1 MLIRKA
7 TTFFVATAT
16 LFGADFEAGKRAFEK
31 GDFAAARAEW
41 QPLAEQGAPLAA
53 YNLGLMCARGQGSN
67 TDPQQAA
74 KWYRIAAEKG
84 VSEAQYNL
92 GVLYSNG
99 TGVPKDYAQAAQ
111 WFQKA
116 AEKGD
121 VNAANSLGTLYDAGE
136 GSFRNYGE
144 AEKWYRKAAEEGN
157 ANAQFNLGVMYDI
170 GQGVKVDYNEAEK
183 WYAKAAEQW
192 NEGALCN
199 LAILYY
205 NGEGVKRDLMKSHSY
220 YLLAREAGDPR
231 ASNLIQLT
239 TEKLTKKQIAQAE
252 AIAGEFKQSH
262 QQQILAAKNP
272 VQKPPSASSAGP
284 EVAGAYGQVVG
295 GTVAS
300 KPAVPTESVLPAS
313 HMEVSSPSQWT
324 GVERV
329 VAVGD
334 LHGDYEQFTAVLRS
348 AGVIDGQGN
357 WAGGR
362 THLVQTGDVV
372 DQGPDSRRIM
382 DLLMSLET
390 QAKAPGGMV
399 HCLNGN
405 HEAMDVYGDLRFIS
419 PAGYQEYADPNS
431 SEMVRDQAYEQYRK
445 ARAAYA
451 AAKENSVGP
460 EMTKKEWMQQHP
472 PGFFEQRELFSPDGK
487 YGKWIRSHDT
497 VIRINDVLYSH
508 AGLSAKYAAY
518 SLDEIN
524 RRIRDELTNPENLA
538 GGMVTD
544 LQGPLWYRGFSRADA
559 PAGPELDQVL
569 QNRGAAREVVGHV
582 DAGAAVTPRYGNRV
596 ILIDVGLSRLQDNN
610 GVQACLILEG
620 GKMYAMHRGVR
631 LEMPKDEG
639 PDMLRYLKKAA
650 ALDPEPSPLAS
661 RIKQLEQAK

>member
-1 MLIRKA
+1 MRTIRSA
-7 TTFFVATAT
+7 AFFVAVSR
-16 LFGADFEAGKRAFEK
+16 LLSADFEAGKRAFEK
-31 GDFAAARAEW
+31 GDYATARAEW
-41 QPLAEQGAPLAA
+41 RPLAEQGAPFAA
-53 YNLGLMCARGQGSN
+53 YNLGLMCTKGQGGSP
-67 TDPQQAA
+67 DPQQAA

-84 VSEAQYNL
+84 VPEAQYNL

-99 TGVPKDYAQAAQ
+99 TGVPKDYTQAAQ

-121 VNAANSLGTLYDAGE
+121 VNAANNLGTLYDAGE
-136 GSFRNYGE
+136 GSFRNYAE

-157 ANAQFNLGVMYDI
+157 SNSQFNLGVMYDI
-170 GQGVKVDYNEAEK
+170 GQGVKVDYREAEK
-183 WYAKAAEQW
+183 WYSKAAERW

-205 NGEGVKRDLMKSHSY
+205 NGEGVERDLVKSHAY
-220 YLLAREAGDPR
+220 YLLAKEAGDPR
-231 ASNLIQLT
+231 ASNLIELT
-239 TEKLTKKQIAQAE
+239 TEKLSKKQLAQAR
-252 AIAGEFKQSH
+252 AIAEEFKQSH

-284 EVAGAYGQVVG
+284 EVAGAYGQVEG
-295 GTVAS
+295 GTVTAKPVAS
-300 KPAVPTESVLPAS
+300 GAAPPASAQAAGSGESV
-313 HMEVSSPSQWT
+313 WT

-334 LHGDYEQFTAVLRS
+334 LHGDYEQFAAVLRS
-348 AGVIDGQGN
+348 AGVIDAQGN

-382 DLLMSLET
+382 DLLINLET
-390 QAKAPGGMV
+390 QAKAAGGMV
-399 HCLNGN
+399 HCLIGN

-431 SEMVRDQAYEQYRK
+431 SEMLRDRAYEQYRR

-460 EMTKKEWMQQHP
+460 EMTKQEWMQQHP
-472 PGFFEQRELFSPDGK
+472 PGFFEQREAFAPEGK
-487 YGKWIRSHDT
+487 YGKWIRSHDA
-497 VIRINDVLYSH
+497 VIRINEVLYSH

-518 SLDEIN
+518 TLDEIN
-524 RRIRDELTNPENLA
+524 RRIRDELTNPQNLA

-544 LQGPLWYRGFSRADA
+544 LQGPLWYRGFSGADA
-559 PAGPELDQVL
+559 PSGLELDRIL
-569 QNRGAAREVVGHV
+569 RKEGAVREVVGHV
-582 DAGAAVTPRYGNRV
+582 DAGAAITPRYGNRV
-596 ILIDVGLSRLQDNN
+596 ILIDVGLSRLQDNT

-620 GKMYAMHRGVR
+620 NKMYAMHRGVR

-639 PDMLRYLKKAA
+639 PDMLRYLKQAA
-650 ALDPEPSPLAS
+650 ALDPEPSPLAN
-661 RIKQLEQAK
+661 RIQQLEAK